1 MEGLRLSYP
10 PMNNWQRWVTEH
22 PKSVLAL
29 VFLLTIFFAS
39 HTRQIRFDGSV
50 ESLLPKD
57 DPEKRYYNEARQLFG
72 SEEIGILGLV
82 TNDVYTPRVLEKI
95 QRLTEEISR
104 IPEVKSVLSL
114 TNAPDIMRSVVE
126 GHSLLIPQIPTT
138 AAEWEAL
145 TDRVAR
151 MPIYLKTLVSPD
163 GTATALNIAFRDDL
177 SADEFLRRGISER
190 IQAIVDRET
199 TGPDRLYYTG
209 LPYFKTHLAQALEKD
224 LSRFVPLT
232 LLCVVTIL
240 FVSFRSVRGVV
251 LPTLTVLITLVWTL
265 GVMALVGD
273 RLSLGTVA
281 LPPLLLVLGTAYSL
295 HVVAEYYELVRPGQT
310 ARAVVLETLE
320 RTSTPILIT
329 ALTTIL
335 GFLSLTVN
343 RIVSIREMGIYASA
357 GIAIAFVLSVT
368 MVPALLASLRVP
380 ARQQDSFSPRLSAVL
395 QWVTWQDIRHR
406 RAILI
411 ISILATVLAGWQA
424 CSIRVDSNFQSFFRA
439 EDPITRATDAMNRY
453 LAGST
458 AFYVMIDGEEQDIIK
473 KRDTLWRIK
482 NLQLYIDSLP
492 GVEKTISFVDYCELL
507 DQGLQELVADER
519 TLASA
524 QEEEPTP
531 TFWEDPSR
539 LDKVMQLVFLS
550 ADSLTGVVNHPEYSR
565 TNILVRTTLARASD
579 VTATVEK
586 IREFA
591 RKTFP
596 PELTVRPTGTLI
608 LHTRTTDDIV
618 NGQIN
623 SLALTGGV
631 IFIIMSAM
639 FLSTRVGLIAMLPNL
654 FPLMIFFGLMGATGA
669 VLSLSTHIIASIAL
683 GITIDNEIHLMTR
696 LGSEVRATGN
706 QELALVRVLS
716 TVGKPAVFS
725 SVLLILGFLVLCLS
739 TLVPIQEFGYL
750 SAATILIALIA
761 DVVLAP
767 ALLATTPIITLWDL
781 LYVKLGK
788 DPHKTIGIFANLRPY
803 QAKIAALMGEL
814 KVFPRGH
821 LIIRHGE
828 GSNAMFVMLSG
839 RAAVRVNSGDQAR
852 TVWELQRG
860 DVFGVTSL
868 IRSQERVS
876 DVVALEDVEVLAL
889 DERFRTR
896 IWRYPRIA
904 ARIFF
909 NISDMLLDR
918 LQDRLQQG
926 QAGPP
931 QPAYPT
937 KEQKHATSP
946 TSSTRTG

>member
-1 MEGLRLSYP
+1 
-10 PMNNWQRWVTEH
+10 
-22 PKSVLAL
+22 
-29 VFLLTIFFAS
+29 
-39 HTRQIRFDGSV
+39 
-50 ESLLPKD
+50 
-57 DPEKRYYNEARQLFG
+57 
-72 SEEIGILGLV
+72 
-82 TNDVYTPRVLEKI
+82 
-95 QRLTEEISR
+95 
-104 IPEVKSVLSL
+104 
-114 TNAPDIMRSVVE
+114 
-126 GHSLLIPQIPTT
+126 
-138 AAEWEAL
+138 
-145 TDRVAR
+145 
-151 MPIYLKTLVSPD
+151 
-163 GTATALNIAFRDDL
+163 
-177 SADEFLRRGISER
+177 SA
-190 IQAIVDRET
+190 
-199 TGPDRLYYTG
+199 
-209 LPYFKTHLAQALEKD
+209 
-224 LSRFVPLT
+224 
-232 LLCVVTIL
+232 
-240 FVSFRSVRGVV
+240 
-251 LPTLTVLITLVWTL
+251 
-265 GVMALVGD
+265 
-273 RLSLGTVA
+273 
-281 LPPLLLVLGTAYSL
+281 
-295 HVVAEYYELVRPGQT
+295 RPGRT
-310 ARAVVLETLE
+310 ARTVVLETLE

-343 RIVSIREMGIYASA
+343 RIVSIREMGIYASL
-357 GIAIAFVLSVT
+357 GIAVAFVLSVT
-368 MVPALLASLRVP
+368 MVPALLALLRVP
-380 ARQQDSFSPRLSAVL
+380 ARPHDSFSPRLSLLL
-395 QWVTWQDIRHR
+395 QQITWRDLRHR
-406 RAILI
+406 KAILTVSVLI
-411 ISILATVLAGWQA
+411 TILAVWQA
-424 CSIRVDSNFQSFFRA
+424 FAIRVDSNFQSFFRA
-439 EDPITRATDAMNRY
+439 EDPITQATEAMNRH

-458 AFYVMIDGEEQDIIK
+458 AFYVMIDGTEPDLIK
-473 KRDTLWRIK
+473 KPDVLWRIK

-507 DQGLQELVADER
+507 DRGLQEL
-519 TLASA
+519 LAEGKALPSA
-524 QEEEPTP
+524 QEEEPIP

-539 LDKVMQLVFLS
+539 LERVMQLIFLS
-550 ADSLTGVVNHPEYSR
+550 ADNLTGVVNHPEYSR
-565 TNILVRTTLARASD
+565 TNILVRTTLSRASD
-579 VTATVEK
+579 VAATVEK

-618 NGQIN
+618 TGQIN
-623 SLALTGGV
+623 SLALTAVV
-631 IFIIMSAM
+631 IFLIMSAM

-654 FPLMIFFGLMGATGA
+654 FPLVIFFGLMGATGA
-669 VLSLSTHIIASIAL
+669 VLSLSTNIIASVAL

-706 QELALVRVLS
+706 QELALVRALS

-739 TLVPIQEFGYL
+739 TLVPIREFGYL
-750 SAATILIALIA
+750 SAATIFIALIA

-788 DPHKTIGIFANLRPY
+788 DPHETISIFANLRPY

-821 LIIRHGE
+821 FIIRRGE
-828 GSNAMFVMLSG
+828 GSNAMFVILSG
-839 RAAVRVNSGDQAR
+839 RAEVRVNTGDQPQ
-852 TVWELQRG
+852 TVWELRRG

-926 QAGPP
+926 QVGQSQPSVP
-931 QPAYPT
+931 QGQDT
-937 KEQKHATSP
+937 TSP
-946 TSSTRTG
+946 VASTRIG

>member
-1 MEGLRLSYP
+1 
-10 PMNNWQRWVTEH
+10 MNRWQRWILER
-22 PKSVLAL
+22 PQGVLVL
-29 VFLLTIFFAS
+29 LLLLTAFFAFS
-39 HTRQIRFDGSV
+39 ARQIRFDGSV
-50 ESLLPKD
+50 DSLLPAD
-57 DPEKRYYNEARQLFG
+57 DPEKQYYHEARQLFG
-72 SEEIGILGLV
+72 SEEIGVLGLV
-82 TNDVYTPRVLEKI
+82 TSDVYTPRVLGKI
-95 QRLTEEISR
+95 RRLTEEISR
-104 IPEVKSVLSL
+104 IPGVKSVLSL
-114 TNAPDIMRSVVE
+114 TNAPDIIRSVVE
-126 GHSLLIPQIPTT
+126 EQSLLIPEIPTT

-145 TDRVAR
+145 ADKVASV
-151 MPIYLKTLVSPD
+151 PIYLKTLVSPD
-163 GTATALNIAFRDDL
+163 GTATAINIAFDDHI
-177 SADEFLRRGISER
+177 SDEEFLRRGINDQ

-199 TGPDRLYYTG
+199 VGPDRLYYTG

-224 LSRFVPLT
+224 LARLVPLT
-232 LLCVVTIL
+232 LLCVVTVL
-240 FVSFRSVRGVV
+240 FVSFRSARGVA
-251 LPTLTVLITLVWTL
+251 LPTLTVLVTLIWTL
-265 GVMALVGD
+265 GIMALAGS

-295 HVVAEYYELVRPGQT
+295 HVVSEYYELARPGRGP
-310 ARAVVLETLE
+310 RAVVLETLA

-329 ALTTIL
+329 ALTTVL

-343 RIVSIREMGIYASA
+343 RIVSIREMGVYASA
-357 GIAIAFVLSVT
+357 GIAVAFVLSVT
-368 MVPALLASLRVP
+368 MVPALLVLLRVP
-380 ARQQDSFSPRLSAVL
+380 ARRQDTFSPWLSTAL
-395 QWVTWQDIRHR
+395 LRVTRADIRHR
-406 RAILI
+406 KAILAV
-411 ISILATVLAGWQA
+411 SGLLAALAVWQA
-424 CSIRVDSNFQSFFRA
+424 FSIRVDSNFQSFFRA
-439 EDPITRATDAMNRY
+439 EDPITRATDAMNRH

-458 AFYVMIDGEEQDIIK
+458 AFYVMIDGEEQDIVK

-492 GVEKTISFVDYCELL
+492 GVEKTISFVDYCEVL
-507 DQGLQELVADER
+507 DRGLQALLADDTAR
-519 TLASA
+519 APS
-524 QEEEPTP
+524 QEEEPIP

-539 LDKVMQLVFLS
+539 LGQVMQLIFLN
-550 ADSLTGVVNHPEYSR
+550 ADSLMGVVNHPEYSR
-565 TNILVRTTLARASD
+565 TNILVRTTLSRASD
-579 VTATVEK
+579 VAATVEK

-618 NGQIN
+618 TGQIN
-623 SLALTGGV
+623 SLALTAGV
-631 IFIIMSAM
+631 IFLIMSAM
-639 FLSTRVGLIAMLPNL
+639 FLSARVGLIAMLPNL
-654 FPLMIFFGLMGATGA
+654 FPLAIFFGLMGATGA
-669 VLSLSTHIIASIAL
+669 VLSLSTNIIASIAL

-706 QELALVRVLS
+706 QELALVRALS

-839 RAAVRVNSGDQAR
+839 RAEVRVNTGEHTQ
-852 TVWELQRG
+852 TVWELRRG

-918 LQDRLQQG
+918 LQERLQRG
-926 QAGPP
+926 QEG
-931 QPAYPT
+931 QPEPACPADGGG
-937 KEQKHATSP
+937 QKTATSP
-946 TSSTRTG
+946 ASSTRIG